1 PVLDPN
7 EQLIQQAQRRVRAE
21 PSGLTI
27 TEKVTLT
34 NLFRQDLT
42 AVWTCMAIGDNE
54 GEFRLAW
61 LKEEVGRVNSR
72 KTAAPEASSSGL
84 ETPGGLA
91 AAAASHRARRPRR
104 PRQEALYQP
113 AHLLPPPPSWA
124 TPPRLRRPSLS
135 APRSASATT
144 PCPPATSPSPSGVE
158 GVSWKSPDYLAM
170 LVLQSIYL
178 RERAISLGHAMNG
191 LRDV

>member
-42 AVWTCMAIGDNE
+42 AVWTYMAIGDNE

-61 LKEEVGRVNSR
+61 LKEEVERVNSR

-84 ETPGGLA
+84 GTPGGLA
-91 AAAASHRARRPRR
+91 AAAASAAGLGS
-104 PRQEALYQP
+104 E
-113 AHLLPPPPSWA
+113 
-124 TPPRLRRPSLS
+124 TP
-135 APRSASATT
+135 
-144 PCPPATSPSPSGVE
+144 
-158 GVSWKSPDYLAM
+158 
-170 LVLQSIYL
+170 QS
-178 RERAISLGHAMNG
+178 
-191 LRDV
+191 